1 MLKNIAH
8 AELWFSHF
16 CRNLSELT
24 DVVCALEKAEIDV
37 QILHQQDH
45 PTGPGIVFFDHQ
57 SALEAVAAYVN
68 AFAPLCGQQIIAISL
83 SALPKGTAWK
93 LLNAGASDVFV
104 WNASEKPV
112 ESITARLKY
121 WEKAKQQL
129 QYLHQ
134 VLIGKSRIWDAT
146 LRQIAEMAS
155 AHCPVLLL
163 GESGTGKELVTKEIH
178 ALDSR
183 NNKQDLVV
191 VDCTTIVPS
200 LSGSELFGHEK
211 GAFTNA
217 ISTRD
222 GAFALANGGT
232 LFLDE
237 LGELPGAL
245 QAELLRVLQEGTYKR
260 VGSNTWRK
268 TNFRL
273 ISATNRNL
281 TEDVKNGHFRQDLF
295 YRVSG
300 YMCHLP
306 PLRERR
312 EDIPL
317 LVDHFL
323 QHAHNKYQPV
333 DPEVYEYLSI
343 RDFPGNVR
351 ELQQLVSRIANKH
364 IGDGPFTLGDI
375 PEADRPHFEDAEI
388 LPGKDELE
396 QAVKRLFYAGIGLKD
411 LKELVTAIAKEVA
424 IENKNGNLKE
434 AAQQLGCSERI
445 LQMHRKS
452 DAPNPYHRGI

>member
-1 MLKNIAH
+1 MLKNIAR
-8 AELWFSHF
+8 AELWLSHF

-24 DVVCALEKAEIDV
+24 DVIYTLEKAEVDV
-37 QILHQQDH
+37 QILHQQDQ
-45 PTGPGIVFFDHQ
+45 PTGPGVVFFDHP

-68 AFAPLCGQQIIAISL
+68 AIAPLCGQQIIAVSL

-104 WNASEKPV
+104 WNAAEKPV
-112 ESITARLKY
+112 ESITARLRY

-129 QYLHQ
+129 QHLHQ
-134 VLIGKSRIWDAT
+134 VLIGKSKIWHAT

-155 AHCPVLLL
+155 ASCPVLLL
-163 GESGTGKELVTKEIH
+163 GESGTGKELITREIH
-178 ALDSR
+178 ALDPR
-183 NNKQDLVV
+183 PHKQDLVV
-191 VDCTTIVPS
+191 VDCTTIVPG

-237 LGELPGAL
+237 LGELPAPL

-268 TNFRL
+268 TDFRL

-281 TEDVKNGHFRQDLF
+281 TEDVKSGHFRQDLF

-300 YMCHLP
+300 YLCRLP

-323 QHAHNKYQPV
+323 QHDHHKHQHV
-333 DPEVYEYLSI
+333 DPEVYEYLSV

-364 IGDGPFTLGDI
+364 MGDGPFTLGDI
-375 PEADRPHFEDAEI
+375 PEADRPVFGDAEH
-388 LPGKDELE
+388 LPGKGELE
-396 QAVKRLFYAGIGLKD
+396 QAVKRLFYAGVGLKD
-411 LKELVTAIAKEVA
+411 LKDMVTAFAKEIA
-424 IENKNGNLKE
+424 IEDKNGNIKE

-445 LQMHRKS
+445 LQMHKKT
-452 DAPNPYHRGI
+452 DAPNPYLRGI